1 MSTKKPDDE
10 KIANIAPFGLRMPPS
25 LRDRV
30 KATAEARGRSMNA
43 EIISTLELAYPP
55 DDAPLPGEPMDKD
68 LYSSFLADEDEIW
81 SIIRTVDELK
91 DRLIRN
97 HQASLRR
104 DRRESSSDDK
114 K

>member
-1 MSTKKPDDE
+1 
-10 KIANIAPFGLRMPPS
+10 
-25 LRDRV
+25 
-30 KATAEARGRSMNA
+30 MNA

-55 DDAPLPGEPMDKD
+55 DDTPLPGEPVDAKT
-68 LYSSFLADEDEIW
+68 YASFHADEDEIW
-81 SIIRTVDELK
+81 AIIRTVDELK

-104 DRRESSSDDK
+104 DRRESPSDDK